1 MRFDLN
7 YVQHLPTTIPYS
19 DILNPARS
27 SKPAKEETSSIFYY
41 SLFR

>member
-7 YVQHLPTTIPYS
+7 YVQHLLTMIPYS
-19 DILNPARS
+19 NILNIARS
-27 SKPAKEETSSIFYY
+27 SSLAKVETSSIFYY